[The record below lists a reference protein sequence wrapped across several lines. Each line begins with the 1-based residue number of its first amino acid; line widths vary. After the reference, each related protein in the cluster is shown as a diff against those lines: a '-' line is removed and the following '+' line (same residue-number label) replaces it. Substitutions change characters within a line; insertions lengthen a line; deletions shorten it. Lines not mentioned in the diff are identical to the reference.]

1 MDLDTTLQK
10 DYNNNAYQVSLKC
23 GNLGILM
30 TIDQMI
36 ERLRTIG
43 KWNSEHGFGN
53 RGLCSASVDA
63 KELEKAYEL
72 VSMAYEK
79 VLSWEDSYRYF
90 FITKTMETNPKLAEA
105 HEELWTKVKKG
116 WLRTGPDFNHLY
128 WVCTRHSDLEPL
140 EDLDQLVHPHL
151 KNLKRR

>member
-1 MDLDTTLQK
+1 
-10 DYNNNAYQVSLKC
+10 
-23 GNLGILM
+23 M

-36 ERLRTIG
+36 ERLRAIS

-53 RGLCSASVDA
+53 RGLRSASVDA
-63 KELEKAYEL
+63 NELEKAYEL
-72 VSMAYEK
+72 VSMAYAK

-90 FITKTMETNPKLAEA
+90 FIEKTMETNPKLAE
-105 HEELWTKVKKG
+105 EFKELWTRVKNG

-140 EDLDQLVHPHL
+140 ENFDAIINP
-151 KNLKRR
+151 RRKK